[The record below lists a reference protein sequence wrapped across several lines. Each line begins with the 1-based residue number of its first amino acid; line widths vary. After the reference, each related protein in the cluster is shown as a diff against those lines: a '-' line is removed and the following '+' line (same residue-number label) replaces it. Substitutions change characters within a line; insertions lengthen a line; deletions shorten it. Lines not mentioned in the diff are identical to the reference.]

1 MLRRFF
7 PEVKK
12 LSSNMSCQA
21 GNVKLKGKVA
31 VVTASTDGIGLAIA
45 RRLAQDGASVVISS
59 RKENNVQRAVKDL
72 QSEGLTVSGIVCHVG
87 KASDRQKLLECAS
100 SKYGGIDILVSN
112 AAVNPTVGHVLEC
125 EESSWDK
132 IFEINVKAAYMLSKE
147 VLPFLRQR
155 GGGSITYISSI
166 AGFQPFDVLGAY
178 SVSKTA
184 LLGLTKAASQGLAE
198 ENIRVNC
205 VAPGIVET
213 RFAAA
218 VKNEYINEAQTN
230 VHAILDQL
238 KGPDIDAAKYINGI
252 TNEPASQQAVSTEE
266 LILHEQESAREAA
279 VSKIPMGRLAQP
291 HEIAGIV
298 SFLCSNDASYITGE
312 TIVVSGGMS
321 SRL

>member
-1 MLRRFF
+1 MRGTENDRGAGNVNEEGREMLRRFF

-218 VKNEYINEAQTN
+218 
-230 VHAILDQL
+230 
-238 KGPDIDAAKYINGI
+238 
-252 TNEPASQQAVSTEE
+252 
-266 LILHEQESAREAA
+266 LHEQESAREAA